1 MRMSVLALLLVA
13 LIPFTLN
20 AVLPSCYHSYD
31 EISSILFDLENQH
44 PDIAKVHLIGYSQ
57 QDEVPIYAMQIS
69 ADVQGSWQRP
79 ALLFVGQVHAEE
91 IMGVELTLANI
102 TEILEHRNQAPYGL
116 WINQLDTWWVPTLNP
131 EGHNVVTANLD
142 TSYRKNKRDNNGNG
156 IFDFS
161 PLVGYDID
169 GVDIN
174 RNFDFNWAHGDTLM
188 QPGGTEV
195 YDYYRGP
202 APMSESEIQAI
213 KRLADEKK
221 FIYSICWHSSRSGNF
236 SEKVYY
242 SFNWKDVR
250 PSPDLLFAK
259 SIAQGVASQITKEN
273 GSATYEFYPNT
284 SRQGCF
290 HDWMYLQYGTFQL
303 LIEMGTSNLQ
313 PEEPQMLDTLS
324 RCKQGVWW
332 LLNRALLFSTAVP
345 SSSLL
350 TGNIKDSSTGE
361 AIEAEI
367 IIQGRHAPW
376 FVPRTSDSETGRYFK
391 ALPTGTYTVQ
401 TRKKGYWD
409 NIGTGVRV
417 NNGSW
422 SYHNPMLSPKEPA
435 IMQGS
440 VRSGS
445 SNINAVMLIKDIQPD
460 TLIIAGDYIHHGYE
474 GEYPIEIFAE
484 GYYPYLGSVTL
495 APGTQHRTFDLSPAE
510 VLFSEDWESG
520 TDAWEIEGPWVLQ
533 NELSASGYA
542 ITDSWGGRGHYAQ
555 NCDVWIKTVNPI
567 FIPANNSPLLYFDS
581 HLHTEWDFDPVT
593 VEVSTDGTQWT
604 QVFVKSGRHDWWQK
618 EYVHLEDFSGQSI
631 YLRFRLVDQSVD
643 EKLTDP
649 GWTLDNITLITGSTT
664 ANEDEIVPGM
674 PQAVLYPNFPNP
686 FNPQTTI
693 KYSLAQAE
701 DVTLEIFNL
710 KGQRVR
716 SYTPGVQKAGNHD
729 FVWNGTDDQAREVAS
744 GIYFY
749 RLNSPNYSQSRK
761 MILMK

>member
-1 MRMSVLALLLVA
+1 MRMSLLALLIAV
-13 LIPFTLN
+13 LIPFVLN
-20 AVLPSCYHSYD
+20 ADLPDCYHSYD
-31 EISSILFDLENQH
+31 EITSILFQLEDQN

-57 QDEVPIYAMQIS
+57 EDEVPIYAMQIS
-69 ADVQGSWQRP
+69 ADVLGSWQRP

-91 IMGVELTLANI
+91 IMGVELTLGNI
-102 TEILEHRNQAPYGL
+102 TEILQRRDQMPYSM
-116 WINQLDTWWVPTLNP
+116 WINQLDSWWVPTLNP

-156 IFDFS
+156 IFDYS
-161 PLVGYDID
+161 PLVGYDDD

-174 RNFDFNWAHGDTLM
+174 RNFDFNWCHGDTLM

-202 APMSESEIQAI
+202 APMSESEVQAI

-221 FIYSICWHSSRSGNF
+221 FIYSIVWHSSRSGNF

-250 PSPDLLFAK
+250 PSPDFLFAK
-259 SIAQGVASQITKEN
+259 SIAQGVASQIIN
-273 GSATYEFYPNT
+273 QAGSATYQFYPNS
-284 SRQGCF
+284 SRTGCF
-290 HDWMYLQYGTFQL
+290 HDWMYKQYGTIQL
-303 LIEMGTSNLQ
+303 LIEMGTLDLQ
-313 PEEPQMLDTLS
+313 PEEALMLDTLD

-332 LLNRALLFSTAVP
+332 LLNRALMFSTAVP

-350 TGNIKDSSTGE
+350 TGNIKDASTGE

-367 IIQGRHAPW
+367 IIQERHAPW
-376 FVPRTSDSETGRYFK
+376 FVPRTSNPETGRYYK
-391 ALPTGTYTVQ
+391 VLPTGSYTVQ

-409 NIGTGVRV
+409 NVHTGLTV

-422 SYHNPMLSPKEPA
+422 TQHNPQLSPKEPA
-435 IMQGS
+435 ILQGS
-440 VRSGS
+440 VRSKEE
-445 SNINAVMLIKDIQPD
+445 NISAIMIIKDIQAD
-460 TLIIAGDYIHHGYE
+460 TLLIDGNYIYHGYE

-484 GYYPYLGSVTL
+484 GYYPYLGQITL
-495 APGTQHRTFDLSPAE
+495 VPGTQHQTFNLSAIE
-510 VLFSEDWESG
+510 VLFSEDWEDG
-520 TDAWEIEGPWVLQ
+520 TDGWEIEGPWVVQ
-533 NELSASGYA
+533 DELAASGHA
-542 ITDSWGGRGHYAQ
+542 ITDSWGGLGHYVQ

-567 FIPANNSPLLYFDS
+567 FVPSDNAPLLYFDS
-581 HLHTEWDFDPVT
+581 HLQTEWDFDPVS
-593 VEVSTDGTQWT
+593 VEVSTDGEQWT

-618 EYVHLEDFSGQSI
+618 EYVSLEDYSGQNV

-643 EKLTDP
+643 DKLTDP
-649 GWTLDNITLITGSTT
+649 GWTLDNITLVTGSAV
-664 ANEDEIVPGM
+664 ANEDQSVPGL
-674 PQAVLYPNFPNP
+674 PEAVLYPNFPNP

-693 KYSLAQAE
+693 KYSLALAE
-701 DVTLEIFNL
+701 EVRLEIFNL

-716 SYTPGVQKAGNHD
+716 SYAPGVQKAGNHD
-729 FVWNGTDDQAREVAS
+729 FIWDGTDDQSRDVAS

-749 RLNSPNYSQSRK
+749 RLSLPNYSQSRK

>member
-1 MRMSVLALLLVA
+1 MRMSLLALLIAA
-13 LIPFTLN
+13 LIPFALH
-20 AVLPSCYHSYD
+20 AELPSCYHSYD
-31 EISSILFDLENQH
+31 EISAILFQLEDQY
-44 PDIAKVHLIGYSQ
+44 PDIAKVHTIGYSQ
-57 QDEVPIYAMQIS
+57 EDEVPIYAMQIS
-69 ADVQGSWQRP
+69 QNVEGSWQRP

-91 IMGVELTLANI
+91 IMGVELTLSNL
-102 TEILEHRNQAPYGL
+102 TEILERRNQMPYST

-142 TSYRKNKRDNNGNG
+142 TSYRKNKRDLNGNG
-156 IFDFS
+156 IFDFD
-161 PLVGYDID
+161 PRVGYDID

-174 RNFDFNWAHGDTLM
+174 RNFDFNFVHGDTLW

-195 YDYYRGP
+195 FDYYRGP
-202 APMSESEIQAI
+202 GPNSESETQAI
-213 KRLADEKK
+213 IRLSEEKK

-250 PSPDLLFAK
+250 PSPDHNFAR
-259 SIAQGVASQITKEN
+259 SIAQGVASQIVKEN
-273 GSATYEFYPNT
+273 GTGNYEFYPNA
-284 SRQGCF
+284 SRTGCF
-290 HDWMYLQYGTFQL
+290 HDYMYKQYGTFQL
-303 LIEMGTSNLQ
+303 LIEMGTRNLQ
-313 PEEPQMLDTLS
+313 PQEPLMLDTLA

-332 LLNRALLFSTAVP
+332 LLNRALMFSTAVP

-367 IIQGRHAPW
+367 IIQERHAPW
-376 FVPRTSDSETGRYFK
+376 FAPRTSDPETGRYFR
-391 ALPTGTYTVQ
+391 ALPTGNYTVQ

-409 NIGTGVRV
+409 DISTAVRV

-422 SYHNPMLSPKEPA
+422 SYHNPQLTPKEPA
-435 IMQGS
+435 ILQGL
-440 VRSGS
+440 VKSGGE
-445 SNINAVMLIKDIQPD
+445 NISAIMIIKDIQPD
-460 TLIIAGDYIHHGYE
+460 TLVIDGNYIHHGYE
-474 GEYPIEIFAE
+474 GEYGIEIFAE
-484 GYYPYLGSVTL
+484 GYYPYLGQITL
-495 APGTQHRTFDLSPAE
+495 VPGTQNHVFNLSPAE
-510 VLFSEDWESG
+510 VHFSEDWESG

-533 NELSASGYA
+533 DELAVSGYA
-542 ITDSWGGRGHYAQ
+542 ITDSWGGKGHYAQ

-567 FIPANNSPLLYFDS
+567 FIPSNNSPLLHFDS
-581 HLHTEWDFDPVT
+581 HLYTEWDFDPVT
-593 VEVSTDGTQWT
+593 VEVSTDGNQWT

-618 EYVHLEDFSGQSI
+618 EYVSLENYAGQSI

-643 EKLTDP
+643 DKLTDP
-649 GWTLDNITLITGSTT
+649 GWTLDNIALITGSAT
-664 ANEDEIVPGM
+664 ANDDQNAPGM

-701 DVTLEIFNL
+701 DVKIEIFNL
-710 KGQRVR
+710 KGQRVK
-716 SYTPGVQKAGNHD
+716 SHAPGMLKAGNHD
-729 FVWNGTDDQAREVAS
+729 FVWDSTDDQGREVAS

-749 RLNSPNYSQSRK
+749 RLISPDFTQSRK